1 MFYLVC
7 GCVANVE
14 IQTEF
19 TPQKMRAF
27 WRNEVQ
33 MVVTLKN
40 AASTTYWSECEIKVV
55 SPLSLAHDSE
65 MNVGR
70 TRIGILKPFGSAKK
84 VVRLY
89 TRPNNYPD
97 EYQFTITAFVYDE
110 DGAIAERVEKRMG
123 IECVTE
129 PGAQTQQQEGEHAKN
144 IQDK

>member
-1 MFYLVC
+1 MT
-7 GCVANVE
+7 NVE

-19 TPQKMRAF
+19 TPKRMRAF

-33 MVVTLKN
+33 ALVTLK
-40 AASTTYWSECEIKVV
+40 SSSSVTYWGECEIKVV

-65 MNVGR
+65 MNIGR
-70 TRIGILKPFGSAKK
+70 TRMGILKPFGSANKT
-84 VVRLY
+84 VRLY

-97 EYQFTITAFVYDE
+97 EYQFTITAFIYDE
-110 DGAIAERVEKRMG
+110 DGAIAERVEKKIG

-129 PGAQTQQQEGEHAKN
+129 PGTQVSQQQQQAQLEEEEHAKN